1 MAVNEI
7 APDTYRIST
16 YVPEVNLQF
25 NQFLVADDE
34 PLLYHTGMRGLFPRV
49 LEEVSSVIDPARLRW
64 VGFSHF
70 ESDECGALNDWLGVA
85 PRAEPVCSVVG
96 ALVSVN
102 DFSLRPARALADG
115 EVLATGRRRFRF
127 LQTPHVP
134 HCWEA
139 GLMFEETEGTLLCSD
154 LFTHTGDVAPLTES
168 DVVGPFAEGLI
179 ADLTGPLAGA
189 YPYTPQT
196 GETLRRL
203 AALRPKTLALM
214 HGSTFVGDGERALQ
228 DLSAA
233 MREILGGSRDE
244 AAA

>member
-16 YVPEVNLQF
+16 YVPEINLQF
-25 NQFLVADDE
+25 NQFLVDDDE
-34 PLLYHTGMRGLFPRV
+34 PLLYHTGMRGLFPRG
-49 LEEVSSVIDPARLRW
+49 LAEVSRGIDPRGLRW
-64 VGFSHF
+64 VSFSHF

-85 PRAEPVCSVVG
+85 PHAEPVCSVVG

-102 DFSLRPARALADG
+102 DFSVRPARALADG

-154 LFTHTGDVAPLTES
+154 LFTHNGDVAPVTTS
-168 DVVGPFAEGLI
+168 DVVGPFREGLI
-179 ADLTGPLAGA
+179 ADRGGPLAGA

-196 GETLRRL
+196 DETLRRL

-214 HGSTFVGDGERALQ
+214 HGSSFVGDGGRALN
-228 DLSAA
+228 DLSAT
-233 MREILGGSRDE
+233 MRELL
-244 AAA
+244 AA

>member
-1 MAVNEI
+1 MALNEI

-34 PLLYHTGMRGLFPRV
+34 PVLYHTGMRGLFPRV
-49 LEEVSSVIDPARLRW
+49 LEEVSRVIDPRRLRW
-64 VGFSHF
+64 VSFSHF

-85 PRAEPVCSVVG
+85 PQARPVCSVVG

-102 DFSLRPARALADG
+102 DFSVRPARALADG
-115 EVLATGRRRFRF
+115 EVLETGRRRFRF

-139 GLMFEETEGTLLCSD
+139 GLMFEETDRTLLCSD
-154 LFTHTGDVAPLTES
+154 LFTHGGDVASLTGS
-168 DVVGPFAEGLI
+168 DVVGPFSEGLI
-179 ADLTGPLAGA
+179 ADQGGPLAGA

-196 GETLRRL
+196 EETLRRL
-203 AALRPKTLALM
+203 AVLSPKTLALM
-214 HGSTFVGDGERALQ
+214 HGSTFVGDGRAALL

-233 MREILGGSRDE
+233 MGEILGGRNSN
-244 AAA
+244 AA

>member
-16 YVPEVNLQF
+16 YVPEINLQF

-49 LEEVSSVIDPARLRW
+49 LEEVSRVIDPRRLRW

-70 ESDECGALNDWLGVA
+70 ESDECGALNDWLAVA
-85 PRAEPVCSVVG
+85 PQAEPVCGFVG
-96 ALVSVN
+96 ATVSVN
-102 DFSLRPARALADG
+102 DFALRPARVLADN
-115 EVLATGRRRFRF
+115 ETFSTGRRRFRF

-139 GLMFEETEGTLLCSD
+139 SLLFEETEGTLLCSD
-154 LFTHTGDVAPLTES
+154 LFTHGGDVAPVTES
-168 DVVGPFAEGLI
+168 DVVGPFRAGLV
-179 ADLTGPLAGA
+179 ADLGGPMAGA

-196 GETLRRL
+196 EGTLWRL
-203 AALRPKTLALM
+203 AELRPKTLALM
-214 HGSTFVGDGERALQ
+214 HGSTFVGDGGRALM
-228 DLSAA
+228 DVSAVL
-233 MREILGGSRDE
+233 REVLGGHGGVCG
-244 AAA
+244 

>member
-1 MAVNEI
+1 MAVDEI

-16 YVPEVNLQF
+16 YVPEINLQF
-25 NQFLVADDE
+25 NQFLVTDDE

-102 DFSLRPARALADG
+102 DFALRPARALADG
-115 EVLATGRRRFRF
+115 EVLATGRRRLRF
-127 LQTPHVP
+127 IQTPHVP

-139 GLMFEETEGTLLCSD
+139 GLMFEETEATLLCSD
-154 LFTHTGDVAPLTES
+154 LFTHTGDVAPLTEA
-168 DVVGPFAEGLI
+168 DVVGPFSEGLV
-179 ADLTGPLAGA
+179 ADLAGPLAGA

-196 GETLRRL
+196 EGTLARL
-203 AALRPKTLALM
+203 AELRPKTLALM
-214 HGSTFVGDGERALQ
+214 HGSTFVGDGRGALL
-228 DLSAA
+228 DLAAA
-233 MREILGGSRDE
+233 MREILGGRDR
-244 AAA
+244 AA

>member
-16 YVPEVNLQF
+16 YVPEINLQF
-25 NQFLVADDE
+25 NQFLVADEE

-49 LEEVSSVIDPARLRW
+49 LEEVSRVIDPSRLRW

-70 ESDECGALNDWLGVA
+70 ESDECGALNDWLTVA
-85 PRAEPVCSVVG
+85 PQAQPVCSVVG

-102 DFSLRPARALADG
+102 DFALRPARALADG
-115 EVLATGRRRFRF
+115 EVLETGRRRFRF

-154 LFTHTGDVAPLTES
+154 LFTHTGDVAAVTTS
-168 DVVGPFAEGLI
+168 DVVAPFTEGLV
-179 ADLTGPLAGA
+179 ADQSGPLAGA
-189 YPYTPQT
+189 YPFTPQT
-196 GETLRRL
+196 EETLRRL
-203 AALRPKTLALM
+203 AALKPQTLALM
-214 HGSTFVGDGERALQ
+214 HGSTFVGDGGRALL

-233 MREILGGSRDE
+233 MREVLGARRGD
-244 AAA
+244 AA

>member
-16 YVPEVNLQF
+16 YVPEINLQF

-34 PLLYHTGMRGLFPRV
+34 PLLYHTGMRGMFPRV
-49 LEEVSSVIDPARLRW
+49 LEEVSRVIDPSRLRW

-70 ESDECGALNDWLGVA
+70 EADECGALNDWLGVA

-102 DFSLRPARALADG
+102 DFSLRPARAMADG
-115 EVLATGRRRFRF
+115 ETLATGRRRFRF

-139 GLMFEETEGTLLCSD
+139 GLMFEETERTLLCSD
-154 LFTHTGDVAPLTES
+154 LFTHVGDVAPLTES
-168 DVVGPFAEGLI
+168 DVVGPFTEGLI
-179 ADLTGPLAGA
+179 ADQGGPLAGA

-196 GETLRRL
+196 EETLRRL

-214 HGSTFVGDGERALQ
+214 HGSAFVGDGGRALL

-233 MREILGGSRDE
+233 MREVLGGHRGD
-244 AAA
+244 AA